1 MTLLAGP
8 LETVVDRRRLPSLL
22 RARRRARAWRRAP
35 ELRALATV
43 VLGGATIHG
52 VVLVA
57 DAIRTHDFRG
67 LGVDSML
74 ELQRVWPALGTDRL
88 AGWLSWLVAIG
99 VYAALLVLFTRA
111 RRTPRATVEPPRAAH
126 PSFTLAAPEARRPA
140 REERGSVRALPIV
153 RGVVAL
159 AAGLAVHMSALAAI
173 EQLVPAFPSVPDV
186 VHQRLPYVDFG
197 APGEWL
203 FFAFLATVFVRL
215 VRQRPADL
223 PRALTM
229 LGVFYAIRGVF
240 LFLLPIG
247 APPTAPSLD
256 SRFVLWPFARHAY
269 FPGGHAGMMTILA
282 ASVASRPWRRALL
295 AFVVVFAFGT
305 LLARTHYAADALGG
319 ILLGWGIVRGSRRP
333 RTEAARRAARAVP
346 AGEAA

>member
-1 MTLLAGP
+1 MTVFADSREALVSP
-8 LETVVDRRRLPSLL
+8 RRLPALH
-22 RARRRARAWRRAP
+22 RAGRRARAWRRAP
-35 ELRALATV
+35 ELRALSTV
-43 VLGGATIHG
+43 VVACASIH
-52 VVLVA
+52 VLVLVTE
-57 DAIRTHDFRG
+57 AIRRHDFRG

-74 ELQRVWPALGTDRL
+74 ELRRLWPALETDRL
-88 AGWLSWLVAIG
+88 AGWLSWLGAIG
-99 VYAALLVLFTRA
+99 LYAAVLVLFTRV
-111 RRTPRATVEPPRAAH
+111 RRKSRAKVEPPHAAH
-126 PSFTLAAPEARRPA
+126 PSLMLAARETPRPA
-140 REERGSVRALPIV
+140 RDWRVAVRALPIV
-153 RGVVAL
+153 RGVLVL

-186 VHQRLPYVDFG
+186 VHERLPYVDFG

-203 FFAFLATVFVRL
+203 FFAFLATVLVRL
-215 VRQRPADL
+215 LRQRPADL
-223 PRALTM
+223 PRALAM

-247 APPTAPSLD
+247 APPTAPPLH
-256 SRFVLWPFARHAY
+256 SRFVLWPFAGHAY

-333 RTEAARRAARAVP
+333 RAEAARGTVRAAP
-346 AGEAA
+346 AFEAA

>member
-1 MTLLAGP
+1 MTLFADSA
-8 LETVVDRRRLPSLL
+8 ETVIARPHFPSL
-22 RARRRARAWRRAP
+22 RGARRRARFFRRAP
-35 ELRALATV
+35 EWKALATV
-43 VLGGATIHG
+43 VLGGASIHG
-52 VVLVA
+52 VVLAV
-57 DAIRTHDFRG
+57 DAVRRHDARG
-67 LGVDSML
+67 LAVDSML
-74 ELQRVWPALGTDRL
+74 ELQRVWPALEASRL
-88 AGWLSWLVAIG
+88 AGWFSWLVAIG
-99 VYAALLVLFTRA
+99 AYAALLVLFTRA
-111 RRTPRATVEPPRAAH
+111 RRKSRARVEPPRAAH
-126 PSFTLAAPEARRPA
+126 PSLTLAAREVRCPA
-140 REERGSVRALPIV
+140 GRSRAAVRALPIV
-153 RGVVAL
+153 RGVLAL

-186 VHQRLPYVDFG
+186 VHERLPYVDFG

-203 FFAFLATVFVRL
+203 FFAFLAAVFVQL

-223 PRALTM
+223 PRALAM

-247 APPTAPSLD
+247 VPPTAPPIH
-256 SRFVLWPFARHAY
+256 SRFVLWPFAGHAY

-282 ASVASRPWRRALL
+282 ASVASRPWRRGLL

-319 ILLGWGIVRGSRRP
+319 VLLGWGIVRGSRRS
-333 RTEAARRAARAVP
+333 RAEAARAPARAVP

>member
-1 MTLLAGP
+1 M
-8 LETVVDRRRLPSLL
+8 
-22 RARRRARAWRRAP
+22 
-35 ELRALATV
+35 RALAAV
-43 VLGGATIHG
+43 VLGGASIHG
-52 VVLVA
+52 AVLIA
-57 DAIRTHDFRG
+57 DAIQRHDVRG

-74 ELQRVWPALGTDRL
+74 ELQRVWPALETNRL

-99 VYAALLVLFTRA
+99 VYAALLVLFTRV
-111 RRTPRATVEPPRAAH
+111 RRTPHANVEPPRAAH
-126 PSFTLAAPEARRPA
+126 PSLVLGAPEARRPA
-140 REERGSVRALPIV
+140 GGRRAAVRALPIV
-153 RGVVAL
+153 RGVLAL

-173 EQLVPAFPSVPDV
+173 EQLVPSFPSVPDV
-186 VHQRLPYVDFG
+186 VHERLPYVDFG

-203 FFAFLATVFVRL
+203 FFAFLAVVFVHL

-223 PRALTM
+223 PRALTL

-247 APPTAPSLD
+247 APPTAPPLD

-282 ASVASRPWRRALL
+282 ASVAARPWRRALL

-333 RTEAARRAARAVP
+333 RLEAARSAARTLP